1 MEIVLALLLLFGG
14 FTLGA
19 VTSDKGADAE
29 GSTPVIQAM
38 RQSETTRCHFVRG
51 SIYRDLTLPYPGKGG
66 KSTSQAGDCG
76 KVCPDE

>member
-14 FTLGA
+14 FTLGSIA
-19 VTSDKGADAE
+19 PDNGGGAE

-38 RQSETTRCHFVRG
+38 RQGETTRCHFVRG
-51 SIYRDLTLPYPGKGG
+51 SMYRDLTLPYPGKGG
-66 KSTSQAGDCG
+66 QLTSQAGDCG